1 MRLIPNSQHTQSV
14 NIMTSSINQQAKA
27 LTKTMAK
34 LWNQGNQSGLSWC
47 LNGISYA
54 IKGIRLKIQYYTRFN
69 LKYKFKIII

>member
-47 LNGISYA
+47 LNGIYA
-54 IKGIRLKIQYYTRFN
+54 IKGIPLKIQYYTRFN
-69 LKYKFKIII
+69 LK

>member
-27 LTKTMAK
+27 LTKIMAK

-47 LNGISYA
+47 LNGIYA
-54 IKGIRLKIQYYTRFN
+54 IEGILLEIQY
-69 LKYKFKIII
+69 